1 MVPVIPLAA
10 GRVLG
15 PASAT
20 PFFEDSLL
28 YLLTTFQLSATQFPE
43 EPKSKTPHE
52 NPQIYD
58 NSQFLNTLCASFSIA
73 TIGLRLALLQS
84 EFTYSCSVADAKTLF
99 GWLSTS

>member
-43 EPKSKTPHE
+43 EPKLKTV
-52 NPQIYD
+52 
-58 NSQFLNTLCASFSIA
+58 
-73 TIGLRLALLQS
+73 LRLTVSKGPSEERALYFFSHDETCAQS
-84 EFTYSCSVADAKTLF
+84 LPQQSYLLYQKT
-99 GWLSTS
+99 S